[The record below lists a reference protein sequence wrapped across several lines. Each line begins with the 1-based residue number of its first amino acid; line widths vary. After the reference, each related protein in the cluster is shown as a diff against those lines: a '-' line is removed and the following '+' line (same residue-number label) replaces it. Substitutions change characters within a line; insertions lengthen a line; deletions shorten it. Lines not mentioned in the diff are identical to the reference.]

1 MDKKNVLIQVM
12 GLFYDVKYIKLIS
25 LTNFFA
31 LSWLSKIQ
39 VKDTWFKDSFLN
51 ESFYYVGF
59 HWSRKFVV
67 IFNTTLKLS
76 VYKQNK
82 NWILLMENKLL
93 EFTCVVYLLKVDFLL
108 TEYAED
114 QRIVMWI

>member
-25 LTNFFA
+25 LTNLFA

-51 ESFYYVGF
+51 ESFYHVGF